1 MTTSFWY
8 ARHTML
14 SLQHLTVTRGSKV
27 VLRDVSLDVEPTDT
41 VCILGEEGAGKTTLL
56 KLLTREVQ
64 PVEGVI
70 KIDGA
75 VLAQLPREVLRM
87 YREKIGYLDETAL
100 LDESLTIAEN
110 VALPLDLRGTRIAD
124 RDRAVSD
131 LLKRFHLTG
140 VADRLPRNVS
150 QGERRLAAIA
160 RTIAAGPLI
169 LVLDE
174 PFQGLTHEKATLAAN
189 LLQNMQK
196 RGTTIVVAS
205 ADERT
210 ASLFKK
216 ARIARLHKNKLTEE
230 SAPTSGTSDVR
241 MHEVAQAA
249 TATLVERSTTIVKPV
264 DTEAPIEHAETMGKK
279 KVRITAVGSL

>member
-1 MTTSFWY
+1 
-8 ARHTML
+8 ML

-27 VLRDVSLDVEPTDT
+27 VLRDVSLDIQPTDT
-41 VCILGEEGAGKTTLL
+41 VCIIGEEGSGKTTLL
-56 KLLTREVQ
+56 KLLTRELQ
-64 PVEGVI
+64 PDEGVL

-75 VLAQLPREVLRM
+75 ILSQLPKEVLRM
-87 YREKIGYLDETAL
+87 YREKIGTLDESAL
-100 LDESLTIAEN
+100 LDDTLTISRN
-110 VALPLDLRGTRIAD
+110 VALPLDLRGTPIID

-140 VADRLPRNVS
+140 VANRLPRNVS

-174 PFQGLTHEKATLAAN
+174 PFQGLTEEKATLAAN
-189 LLQNMQK
+189 LLQNMRK
-196 RGTTIVVAS
+196 RGTTIIVAS

-210 ASLFKK
+210 AILFKN

-230 SAPTSGTSDVR
+230 SADAPRAPEIR
-241 MHEVAQAA
+241 MHEIAQSA
-249 TATLVERSTTIVKPV
+249 TADLVERSTTIVKPV
-264 DTEAPIEHAETMGKK
+264 DTEAPVEHAETAGKK